1 MDGQS
6 LGQALVRLSGD
17 DLRFVYALLCK
28 TNVLNLF
35 TTKTKDLLSSKE
47 PNHFSK
53 HLAEEARKLRGKTDE
68 ELRLLLFLEITKIA
82 KLRGGRY
89 DSPKEIEDKCQEIVD
104 WAHLEFQKKNKDFTS
119 YYKKNEFTKLEA
131 MVNWQMNQIFKEMDM
146 KLRKLSDKEQDDFAA
161 TVMGYVFSLPK
172 AHQEKIKEKLEV
184 QELSNTVIK
193 RVVAQSGAS
202 VLFAAIV
209 EASGFAFYTTATTEL
224 AGVMGL
230 IGVTLPFGAY
240 TGLGSMIAF
249 LANPLIM
256 LPLLLGGG
264 VLMVN
269 HQNKSLRK
277 RLVPIVL
284 MQITLPYY
292 TDPVIG
298 HYDLDLIT
306 NEWIPR
312 MKEYEQ
318 LQQELHTNEEEQKI
332 LQEKIRLI
340 NGKLQVKDMEKKK
353 RENAISTLKGNI
365 KVQLINDKGRPYF
378 DRLSDDLDMY
388 RKEIILI
395 ERKMANERNA
405 ATGLW
410 GSIKTSLKTNSYQS
424 DITELKRKIDSIYD
438 DMVKKV
444 VLGRVPYA
452 EDYVRQMGELQ
463 WEVNKLHEEIT
474 TLKIHLDK
482 QNKELTNLKTTA
494 QSTKAKMKEKE
505 SETYGLEHAAVEAE
519 SLV

>member
-6 LGQALVRLSGD
+6 LSQALVKLSGD
-17 DLRFVYALLCK
+17 DLRLVYALLCK
-28 TNVLNLF
+28 TNILNLI

-47 PNHFSK
+47 SNHFSK
-53 HLAEEARKLRGKTDE
+53 HLEEEARKLRGKTDE
-68 ELRLLLFLEITKIA
+68 ELRLLLFLELTKIA
-82 KLRGGRY
+82 KLKGDRY
-89 DSPKEIEDKCQEIVD
+89 DTPKEIVDKCQEIVD
-104 WAHLEFQKKNKDFTS
+104 WAFLQFQKKHKDFQP
-119 YYKKNEFTKLEA
+119 YYQKNEFTKLEA
-131 MVNWQMNQIFKEMDM
+131 MINWQMNQIFKEMDL
-146 KLRKLSDKEQDDFAA
+146 KLRKLTQKEQDDFAA
-161 TVMGYVFSLPK
+161 KVMLYVNSLPRDQK
-172 AHQEKIKEKLEV
+172 EKIKEKLGV
-184 QELSNTVIK
+184 QELTDTVVK
-193 RVVAQSGAS
+193 RVITQSGAS
-202 VLFAAIV
+202 FLFATIV
-209 EASGFAFYTTATTEL
+209 EASGFAFYTTATSAL
-224 AGVMGL
+224 AGFSGL

-292 TDPVIG
+292 TDPVLG

-318 LQQELHTNEEEQKI
+318 LQQELQTTEEEQKI
-332 LQEKIRLI
+332 LQEKIRFL
-340 NGKLQVKDMEKKK
+340 NAKLQTKDMEKKK
-353 RENAISTLKGNI
+353 RESAISTLKGNI
-365 KVQLINDKGRPYF
+365 KVQLINDKGRPNF
-378 DRLSDDLDMY
+378 DRLTDDLDMY

-395 ERKMANERNA
+395 ERKMVNEKNA

-410 GSIKTSLKTNSYQS
+410 GSIKTSLKTSSYQS
-424 DITELKRKIDSIYD
+424 EITELRKKIDSIYD

-444 VLGRVPYA
+444 VLGRVTYA
-452 EDYVRQMGELQ
+452 QDYVRQMGELQ
-463 WEVNKLHEEIT
+463 WEVNELHEEIT
-474 TLKIHLDK
+474 SLKIHLDK

-494 QSTKAKMKEKE
+494 QTTRAKMKEKE
-505 SETYGLEHAAVEAE
+505 SETYGLEHAALEAE